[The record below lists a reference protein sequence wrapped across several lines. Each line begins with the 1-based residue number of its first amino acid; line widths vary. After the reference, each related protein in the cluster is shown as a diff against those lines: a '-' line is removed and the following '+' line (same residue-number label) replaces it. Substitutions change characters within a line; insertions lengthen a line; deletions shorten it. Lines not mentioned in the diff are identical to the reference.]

1 MRGMSEFVT
10 GQYDPRARDYVQSAV
25 HAAGADLDHMAALVK
40 ASEARFVLDLGC
52 GGGHVSYAVASH
64 VDRVVAYD
72 PTRSMAR
79 AVQEEAHKRGLA
91 QLSPV
96 CGYAESLPFATSSFD
111 AVLSRFSAHHWADLE
126 TGLSEW
132 RRVLR
137 HGGTGILV
145 DTVAP
150 ENAMADSV
158 LQTIE
163 TLRDPS
169 HMRNYK
175 VSEWRRLL
183 AAAGFQV
190 EAVTNRR
197 LRLDFVPWVA
207 RTKTSDL
214 HQQAILSLQRATSP
228 SVREMLEIDED
239 GSFTLDTALF
249 VLR

>member
-1 MRGMSEFVT
+1 MSEFVT

-40 ASEARFVLDLGC
+40 SAGVDVVLDLGC
-52 GGGHVSYAVASH
+52 GGGHVSYAVASY
-64 VDRVVAYD
+64 VDRVVACD
-72 PTRSMAR
+72 PTASMAR
-79 AVQEEAHKRGLA
+79 AVQEEAYRRGLA
-91 QLSPV
+91 QVSPV
-96 CGYAESLPFATSSFD
+96 CGFAESLPFADASFG
-111 AVLSRFSAHHWADLE
+111 AVLSRFSAHHWADVE
-126 TGLSEW
+126 TGLKEW

-137 HGGTGILV
+137 RGGMGILV

-183 AAAGFQV
+183 AAAGFEV
-190 EAVTNRR
+190 EAVTSMR
-197 LRLDFVPWVA
+197 LRLDFASWVA
-207 RTKTSDL
+207 RTKTPAL
-214 HQQAILSLQRATSP
+214 HQQAILSQQRATSP
-228 SVREMLEIDED
+228 AVRKALEMDED
-239 GSFTLDTALF
+239 GSCTLDTALF